1 MRLTAES
8 IIVAAVAA
16 LTACAPKQAAPTCAV
31 AAASSAVSS
40 QLVNGNIQFAVQLIP
55 SVTSAAQGNS
65 FFSPYSISSALAMVS
80 AGASGETATQ
90 LWTTLGLPG
99 SAADPSTA
107 GVAFANLDC
116 QVRGDGN
123 SAGNQLNLANAVY
136 GQQGFPFETA
146 YLKILSADYGAP
158 LQTEDFESDPP
169 KPFRTSMAGSAA
181 RPRAR
186 SRSWSRRPT

>member
-8 IIVAAVAA
+8 IIVAVACA
-16 LTACAPKQAAPTCAV
+16 ACAPKQAAPTCAV
-31 AAASSAVSS
+31 SQAGAAVSA
-40 QLVNGNIQFAVQLIP
+40 QLVSGNSQFALELITP
-55 SVTSAAQGNS
+55 VTSAAQGNS

-80 AGASGETATQ
+80 AGANGDTATQ

-99 SAADPSTA
+99 SPGDPSTA

-136 GQQGFPFETA
+136 GQQGFAFVA
-146 YLKILSADYGAP
+146 GFLKILDTDYGAP
-158 LQTEDFESDPP
+158 LQT
-169 KPFRTSMAGSAA
+169 
-181 RPRAR
+181 
-186 SRSWSRRPT
+186 